1 MSPSSVARSC
11 LRPVS
16 RGDSTVRHVPGWGKV
31 GCLTLEW
38 VALTIWVGGMIV
50 LSGAVIPA
58 VFNTFGGQDSGGMFL
73 TRTFEGYQRFVIG
86 ASVIL
91 CVAAW
96 FRWWIGDP
104 MVAVGRGEIIVLVV
118 MVMIA
123 GLIIAVLHPHAA
135 ELQAQAFA
143 TKDET
148 AKKAA
153 LESLFRV
160 LMPIRSLYMLNL
172 VLGLILIGIKAKR
185 SIDLGGQGV

>member
-1 MSPSSVARSC
+1 
-11 LRPVS
+11 
-16 RGDSTVRHVPGWGKV
+16 VRQVPCWGKV

-50 LSGAVIPA
+50 LSGAVVPA

-73 TRTFEGYQRFVIG
+73 TRAFEGYQRFVMG
-86 ASVIL
+86 ASAIL

-96 FRWWIGDP
+96 FRWWSGDP
-104 MVAVGRGEIIVLVV
+104 MIGVGRSELIVLVV
-118 MVMIA
+118 MVMIG
-123 GLIIAVLHPHAA
+123 GLIIAVLHPYATD
-135 ELQAQAFA
+135 LQAQAFA

-153 LESLFRV
+153 LESFFRV
-160 LMPIRSLYMLNL
+160 LMPIRTLYMLNL

-185 SIDLGGQGV
+185 SLDQGR